1 MQKNSQWLR
10 HFLFWVSPFRASP
23 FRAVFRVSPFGVGR
37 WAIVGIMVA
46 IVLTAPAEGQDV
58 GASPKGAGTNSP
70 TQSPGRATSTG
81 SESTKIA
88 SSKRLT
94 DVIYAGGPLMIPI
107 AICSF
112 LLTVFTFERMIA
124 LRKGRIIPGPFVTR
138 FLEQLR
144 DRELSRESA
153 VELCDKND
161 SPVARVFRS
170 GVLKWGRS
178 GVEVEQ
184 AILDGGERVTNEL
197 RRYLRVIN
205 GIATVCPLLGLLGT
219 VLGMIHA
226 FDSIGAASPGAL
238 TDPKASIA
246 TGISTA
252 LITTAAGMTVA
263 IPALISYLYFSS
275 VVDRRVME
283 IDSLGMK
290 VVTLISAE
298 ALADEGRKPVGRTK
312 KSAA

>member
-1 MQKNSQWLR
+1 MQETAKPENRPICRRSILIRQ
-10 HFLFWVSPFRASP
+10 SG
-23 FRAVFRVSPFGVGR
+23 RVV
-37 WAIVGIMVA
+37 VCLVVCMVA
-46 IVLTAPAEGQDV
+46 FQNCQVTSAQMPVGPPPSTALANDQV
-58 GASPKGAGTNSP
+58 AS
-70 TQSPGRATSTG
+70 TSTANT
-81 SESTKIA
+81 SANIA

-94 DVIYAGGPLMIPI
+94 DVIYSGGPLMIPI

-124 LRKGRIIPGPFVTR
+124 LRKSRIIPGPFVKR

-144 DRELSRESA
+144 DRELSRETA
-153 VELCDKND
+153 IALCDKND
-161 SPVARVFRS
+161 SPVARVFRG

-226 FDSIGAASPGAL
+226 FDSIGAAAPGAL
-238 TDPKASIA
+238 SDPKTSIA
-246 TGISTA
+246 SGISTA

-275 VVDRRVME
+275 VVDRRIME

-290 VVTLISAE
+290 VVNLISAE
-298 ALADEGRKPVGRTK
+298 ALIDEGRKPTGRSK
-312 KSAA
+312 KAVA